1 MTYVG
6 RGVRQ
11 LLLLCRLI
19 ILYSV
24 RPSLRRAKTQDSH
37 PITPVPYDQVSFLEI
52 PLSISTVEPSG
63 GNQRIQAALS
73 QDLKSGCLSLD
84 SLEDDGILVLTD
96 LKPSSIQIGSGSVL
110 YH

>member
-37 PITPVPYDQVSFLEI
+37 PIIPVPYDQVSFLEI

-63 GNQRIQAALS
+63 GNQRIQAARLS
-73 QDLKSGCLSLD
+73 QDLKSGVLSLD

-96 LKPSSIQIGSGSVL
+96 LKPSSI
-110 YH
+110 